1 MSDDNLPKV
10 TLLRHGDKEAVRF
23 TTPSGITAIVATM
36 IDPALL
42 RKLRKQLERKLRVS
56 GHPTRGS

>member
-23 TTPSGITAIVATM
+23 TTPSGITAIVATT